1 MPPICLISPS
11 RANNQGLQEV
21 YRSNYG
27 ILYQGDSSKLPLLM
41 SDISR
46 TILIVSSTLSLKS
59 FPVAT
64 KLALIEFL
72 RNRILL
78 LSVLVYF

>member
-46 TILIVSSTLSLKS
+46 TILIVSSTVSLKS

-64 KLALIEFL
+64 KL
-72 RNRILL
+72 
-78 LSVLVYF
+78 VLVECLRKCIVLPDVPV